1 MSRATNEQIGA
12 GFSQGLQNFVKGF
25 TERKAKEKEQ
35 SRVKDLLKRL
45 ENATDAEKVS
55 IYGEL
60 DPKLALGFEIA
71 NEKNKQRAQ
80 TQAFIANE
88 AAKDFGGAPSEP
100 QEYQGAGLGGPQARV
115 IQPVDPTAATAT
127 QPGFKP
133 NAPNMA
139 ARNATALRPNFP
151 GNQNFNEVPLV
162 QGQAPVAQ
170 APQPQQQQL
179 TPKQEAQR
187 LRAKGAQ
194 LNAMQH
200 GAGDAWLQQAK
211 AIEREV
217 EHKENLN
224 RDIFESE
231 RDYAT
236 KLTDNFR
243 QKQSNLRNTL
253 PIKEQAFQLAEQ
265 ALSTGEV
272 GAFSGANLARRTG
285 MNEFESA
292 AGAGLNLAAKEF
304 LIGNLSQVSAKAQ
317 NRWLEQIMSSAF
329 PRVGQSNEANLTV
342 LEGVR
347 AAKDLANMEL
357 QIGSELEQQD
367 LNRLGY
373 VDKDIEYR
381 LQKAMEPESK
391 KILDRLSYR
400 TKVLSES
407 EKSNKQLLAMTNK
420 KVPQGTY
427 LTRKMFNVFKRKLK
441 TDEDA
446 LKRAKI
452 LGYKIPTNNDVKDWI
467 DE

>member
-1 MSRATNEQIGA
+1 MPRAHGVIAAMA
-12 GFSQGLQNFVKGF
+12 GEGIVNLANQFA
-25 TERKAKEKEQ
+25 ERKKEERER
-35 SRVKDLLKRL
+35 SRVKDLLSRL
-45 ENATDAEKVS
+45 ESASDAEKVS
-55 IYGEL
+55 IYGQL

-71 NEKNKQRAQ
+71 NEKNKVKREGQQIVSDAY
-80 TQAFIANE
+80 
-88 AAKDFGGAPSEP
+88 
-100 QEYQGAGLGGPQARV
+100 QEAGLGQAPQTEAIEPPGLGGEQGKV
-115 IQPVDPTAATAT
+115 VQPLNQGDATKT
-127 QPGFKP
+127 QTGFSP
-133 NAPNMA
+133 NAPNRA
-139 ARNATALRPNFP
+139 AQNATALR
-151 GNQNFNEVPLV
+151 QNAPFSQDFMGQSFAQVP
-162 QGQAPVAQ
+162 QGTAGSTQ
-170 APQPQQQQL
+170 QQQQL
-179 TPKQEAQR
+179 TPRQRAQAIRARAGQVAAINPAAAQGLLQE
-187 LRAKGAQ
+187 
-194 LNAMQH
+194 
-200 GAGDAWLQQAK
+200 AK
-211 AIEREV
+211 AIEREA

-224 RDIFESE
+224 RDVYVSE

-265 ALSTGEV
+265 ALASGEV

-292 AGAGLNLAAKEF
+292 SGAGLNLAAKEF

-329 PRVGQSNEANLTV
+329 PRVGQSNEANQTV

-357 QIGSELEQQD
+357 QIGSTLEQED
-367 LNRLGY
+367 LNKLGY

-381 LQKAMEPESK
+381 VQKAMEPESK

-407 EKSNKQLLAMTNK
+407 EKSSKQLLAMTNK

-441 TDEDA
+441 TNEA
-446 LKRAKI
+446 AIERAKI
-452 LGYKIPTNNDVKDWI
+452 LGYKIPTNKDVKDWI